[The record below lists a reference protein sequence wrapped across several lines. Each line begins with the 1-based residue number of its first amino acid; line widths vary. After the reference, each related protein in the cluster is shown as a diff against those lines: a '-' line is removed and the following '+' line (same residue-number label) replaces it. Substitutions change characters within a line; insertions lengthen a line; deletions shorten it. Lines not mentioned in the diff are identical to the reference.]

1 MKDSA
6 TLWNPFMESSEK
18 LPAILFIEA
27 VIAVGFPHL
36 IHFKVVFLDK
46 RLNLAELL
54 IGQCTLLLYD
64 RAAVTAY
71 KELCGGAFGQH
82 RKKRKFGRA
91 SDLPFLKN
99 RAERPRDY

>member
-1 MKDSA
+1 MF
-6 TLWNPFMESSEK
+6 L
-18 LPAILFIEA
+18 LFIKA

-64 RAAVTAY
+64 RAAVTANE
-71 KELCGGAFGQH
+71 ELCGETLGQPGIAGVNMH
-82 RKKRKFGRA
+82 ALNDTEGSVVQIVPANLVR
-91 SDLPFLKN
+91 
-99 RAERPRDY
+99 